1 MVYVEVIQPKLD
13 EPNLPGAFDLAVAE
27 AVSKFHARTGL
38 AIVTPPII
46 PAASG
51 ESRSILSTLIII
63 KYQKYLYNYILSFI

>member
-1 MVYVEVIQPKLD
+1 MDDVEVIQPKLD
-13 EPNLPGAFDLAVAE
+13 EPNLRCAFDLAVAE
-27 AVSKFHARTGL
+27 AISKFHPRTES

-63 KYQKYLYNYILSFI
+63 